1 MLLGRFS
8 VQFVVSVTASADTN
22 RLVIVVLSI
31 GYGAALAVAELVRLR
46 GHGWRTLKDG
56 MVTPFP
62 KLESDAERLEAEHE

>member
-8 VQFVVSVTASADTN
+8 VQFVVSVTASAGTN
-22 RLVIVVLSI
+22 QLVIVILSI
-31 GYGAALAVAELVRLR
+31 GYGALAVAELVRLR

-62 KLESDAERLEAEHE
+62 RLESDAGRLEAEHE